1 MSSPAAAYEA
11 ALLNL
16 ITKVIRIMSTQTEVA
31 AQLQTVVAT
40 LGKVKEETTGLLVE
54 IATLKDLAAN
64 AAQSVSPELQ
74 AAIDA
79 VAQAAGAI
87 DALVPDAPAAP
98 EAPAA

>member
-1 MSSPAAAYEA
+1 MNDSPVAAYEA

-31 AQLQTVVAT
+31 AQLQTVVST
-40 LGKVKEETTGLLVE
+40 LEKVKEETTGLLVE
-54 IATLKDLAAN
+54 IATLKDLAAS

-79 VAQAAGAI
+79 VAAAAGAI
-87 DALVPDAPAAP
+87 DALVPDTPAAG
-98 EAPAA
+98 